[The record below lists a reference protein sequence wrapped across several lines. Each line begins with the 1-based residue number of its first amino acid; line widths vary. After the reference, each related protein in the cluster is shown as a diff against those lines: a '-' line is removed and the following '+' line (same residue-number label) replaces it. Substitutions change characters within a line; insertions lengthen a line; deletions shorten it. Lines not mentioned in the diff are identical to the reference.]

1 MYADPH
7 CTVREIPVYAWPAQE
22 FRTTL
27 ALVSKKEDVRKKW
40 GVGDHVAICEA
51 VWAYLDEH
59 RSASEELQAIHDA
72 GKPALKE
79 IITKKNNTWFRQGG
93 KNKAQSMVT
102 ARQAE
107 LESEQL

>member
-1 MYADPH
+1 MLP
-7 CTVREIPVYAWPAQE
+7 
-22 FRTTL
+22 RTTL